1 MTSLLFWLIILADLP
16 SPDILKAQDISTVSS
31 KGNLIANIRLLIAD
45 DHPVFREGL
54 SRLLEEE
61 SDLEVVAVAEDG
73 QEAVS
78 LAQERLPNVV
88 ILDVAMP
95 KLNGIEASKQI
106 KAACPNTAII
116 ILSAYG
122 YESYMLAAIGAGATA
137 YLLKTKDLGELV
149 DAIRVVHAGQI
160 VLDPIA
166 AYKLFSRLAYA
177 IGNPTKAPHHLHSR
191 ELEVLRLGARG
202 ITNKQIATG
211 LFISERTVQT
221 HFVSIFKKLGV
232 SSRTEAVI
240 HALREGLITLDV
252 LS

>member
-1 MTSLLFWLIILADLP
+1 M
-16 SPDILKAQDISTVSS
+16 STVSS
-31 KGNLIANIRLLIAD
+31 KGNLIAKIMLLIAD

-78 LAQERLPNVV
+78 LAQERLPNVA

-122 YESYMLAAIGAGATA
+122 YESYMLAAIEAGATA
-137 YLLKTKDLGELV
+137 YLLKTEDLGELV

-177 IGNPTKAPHHLHSR
+177 IGNPTKAPHHLHCR

-202 ITNKQIATG
+202 ITNKQIAVG

>member
-1 MTSLLFWLIILADLP
+1 M
-16 SPDILKAQDISTVSS
+16 STASS
-31 KGNLIANIRLLIAD
+31 KGNAIAKIRLLIAD

-61 SDLEVVAVAEDG
+61 SDLEVVGVAEDG
-73 QEAVS
+73 QEAVR

-95 KLNGIEASKQI
+95 KLNGIEATKQI

-116 ILSAYG
+116 ALSAYG

-137 YLLKTKDLGELV
+137 YLLKTEDLGELV
-149 DAIRVVHAGQI
+149 DAIRVVHAGQT

-166 AYKLFSRLAYA
+166 AQKLFSRLAYA
-177 IGNPTKAPHHLHSR
+177 TGNPTLKAPHQLHQR
-191 ELEVLRLGARG
+191 ELEILRLGTRG
-202 ITNKQIATG
+202 ISNKQIAAE

-221 HFVSIFKKLGV
+221 HFVNIFRKLEV
-232 SSRTEAVI
+232 SSRTEAI
-240 HALREGLITLDV
+240 LHALREGLITLDD
-252 LS
+252 LP